1 MTYTFTNLTET
12 DVETLLRGLGELQM
26 KHAIEVFIKL
36 QTQAKEQQ
44 NAKTEIDLNDAA
56 I

>member
-44 NAKTEIDLNDAA
+44 DVKTKIDLKNAD